1 MAYKEDKEEDLR
13 MEIEQIQVHIEEIIS
28 ALHSAIEKGNDLH
41 LGIVLGQAIKRL
53 ENIAYG

>member
-1 MAYKEDKEEDLR
+1 MPYEEDKTEDLR

-41 LGIVLGQAIKRL
+41 LGIVLGQSLKRL
-53 ENIAYG
+53 EDIVYR